1 MSIQEIQHKISPIL
15 RKYGIRH
22 AAVFGSV
29 SRGTSTTES
38 DVDFLIKLGKPMGMF
53 LYMRLLREL
62 ETALGTKVDLVTDK
76 SLNKFV
82 KPYVMP
88 ELKTVYEE

>member
-1 MSIQEIQHKISPIL
+1 MSIQEIQQKIAPIL

-29 SRGTSTTES
+29 SRGTNKPES
-38 DVDFLIKLGKPMGMF
+38 DIDLLVKLGKPMGMF
-53 LYMRLLREL
+53 AYMRLLREL
-62 ETALGTKVDLVTDK
+62 EAAVGSKVDLVTEN

-82 KPYVMP
+82 KPYVTP
-88 ELKTVYEE
+88 ELKTIYEE

>member
-1 MSIQEIQHKISPIL
+1 MSIAEIQHKISPIL

-29 SRGTSTTES
+29 SRGTNRPES
-38 DVDFLIKLGKPMGMF
+38 DVDLLIKLGKPMGMF
-53 LYMRLLREL
+53 AYMRLLREL
-62 ETALGTKVDLVTDK
+62 EMILGVKVDLVTEN

-82 KPYVMP
+82 KPYVTP
-88 ELKTVYEE
+88 ELKTIYEE

>member
-15 RKYGIRH
+15 RKYGVRH

-29 SRGTSTTES
+29 SRGTNRPES
-38 DVDFLIKLGKPMGMF
+38 DIDLLVKLGKPMGMF
-53 LYMRLLREL
+53 MYMRLLREL
-62 ETALGTKVDLVTDK
+62 ETTLGSKVDLVTEN

-82 KPYVMP
+82 RPYVTP